1 MGERTERM
9 KGTATRGESATG
21 DIAPL
26 PMQDVRG
33 ADRPA
38 PRAPGL
44 PDVSVVM
51 PARNAGAT
59 VVAAL
64 DSVRRQDY
72 AGVIEVVVA
81 DGSDTGAMAGVLR
94 RRYPEI
100 ILLPNPAMV
109 TRVGLRIALRAATGA
124 VIVRLDA
131 HAILP
136 SDYITRAV
144 ETLERTG
151 AAAVGGRQ
159 LPVGR
164 SFFERAVAAA
174 MSTPLGSGGVRYRHR
189 GAAGAVDTVYLGV
202 FRRDEMDKV
211 GGYDSTMGRNEDYE
225 LNWRLRQS
233 GQTVWFDP
241 EIEVAYRPRGSLRA
255 LARQYLDNGR
265 WKREMLRRHPKSVR
279 ARHLAAPLLVAALAG
294 SAILA
299 VGGATAIAA
308 ALPAAYASVLFLAS
322 AAVTARRREPAALLL
337 APVLATMHLSW
348 GVGFFL
354 PPRRDRA
361 SASA

>member
-1 MGERTERM
+1 MN
-9 KGTATRGESATG
+9 GTATQETSGAG
-21 DIAPL
+21 DGAP
-26 PMQDVRG
+26 PAIRDVRG

-59 VVAAL
+59 VVSAL

-72 AGVIEVVVA
+72 AGAIEAVVA
-81 DGSDTGAMAGVLR
+81 DGSDTGAMSAVLR
-94 RRYPEI
+94 RRFPEVK
-100 ILLPNPAMV
+100 LLPNPGRTAP
-109 TRVGLRIALRAATGA
+109 TGLRVALGAAAGE
-124 VIVRLDA
+124 VIVRVDA
-131 HAILP
+131 ASVLP
-136 SDYITRAV
+136 PGYVTRAV

-151 AAAVGGRQ
+151 AAEVGGRQ
-159 LPVGR
+159 FPVGR

-174 MSTPLGSGGVRYRHR
+174 MTTPLGSGGARYRHR
-189 GAAGAVDTVYLGV
+189 GAEGAVDTVYLGV
-202 FRRDEMDKV
+202 FRRDALDKV
-211 GGYDSTMGRNEDYE
+211 GGYDPTMVRNQDYE
-225 LNWRLRQS
+225 LNWRLRQG
-233 GQTVWFDP
+233 GQVVWFDP
-241 EIEVAYRPRGSLRA
+241 ELEVVYRPRGSLPA
-255 LARQYLDNGR
+255 LARQYLDYGR

-279 ARHLAAPLLVAALAG
+279 ARHLAAPLLVAVLAG
-294 SAILA
+294 SGALA
-299 VGGATAIAA
+299 VGGAATLGA
-308 ALPAAYASVLFLAS
+308 ALPAAYASVLVLAS
-322 AAVTARRREPAALLL
+322 AAVAARRREPAALLL

>member
-44 PDVSVVM
+44 PDVSVIM

-59 VVAAL
+59 IVAAL
-64 DSVRRQDY
+64 NSVRAQDY

-100 ILLPNPAMV
+100 ILLPNPG
-109 TRVGLRIALRAATGA
+109 RVAPAGLRVALQAASGE
-124 VIVRLDA
+124 VIVRVDA
-131 HAILP
+131 HSILP
-136 SDYITRAV
+136 PGYVTRAV

-151 AAAVGGRQ
+151 AAETGGRQ

-164 SFFERAVAAA
+164 NFFERAVAAA
-174 MSTPLGSGGVRYRHR
+174 MTTPLGSGGARYRHR
-189 GAAGAVDTVYLGV
+189 GAEGAADTVYLGV
-202 FRRDEMDKV
+202 FRRDALDRV
-211 GGYDSTMGRNEDYE
+211 GGYDPAMSRNEDYE

-241 EIEVAYRPRGSLRA
+241 ELEVVYRPRGSLRA

-265 WKREMLRRHPKSVR
+265 WKREMLRRHPKSAR

-361 SASA
+361 FAGA